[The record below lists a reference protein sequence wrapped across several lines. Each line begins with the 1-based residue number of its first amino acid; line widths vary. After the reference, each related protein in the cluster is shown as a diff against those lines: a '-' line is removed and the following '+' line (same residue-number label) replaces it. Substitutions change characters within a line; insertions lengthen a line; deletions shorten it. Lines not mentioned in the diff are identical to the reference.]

1 MQEMLLPDQGE
12 EKQFVLEE
20 LNNQI
25 TEALTTQADE
35 ASTSHLFSHLWGDHS
50 INIRVSNSLE

>member
-1 MQEMLLPDQGE
+1 MLLPDQGE

-25 TEALTTQADE
+25 TEALTTHAEE
-35 ASTSHLFSHLWGDHS
+35 ASTSHLFSHLRGDHS